1 MRRAVAL
8 ALACV
13 VLCPPSM
20 AAEPAPAPAREPE
33 FSILQDGG
41 GDTVYHGGEA
51 PLQPG
56 TGWLALDVVA
66 GRWHLLPA
74 TLRGEQSIDPIGAT
88 NTGVR
93 LHAQPAN
100 ALLYLRLPGLVAG
113 KVDTPD
119 IRFKNHY
126 RPFGDAMAM
135 PLAFKGR
142 TWLFEVRRHELVLS
156 EGGTSM
162 SFGQV
167 VDPDDLDAG
176 LGLLWA
182 GDLDHDGRLDFVFEG
197 SGKNSS
203 EICVWLSSLA
213 KPGEPVGRASCWG
226 TTGC

>member
-1 MRRAVAL
+1 MKRLALAL
-8 ALACV
+8 ALACAV
-13 VLCPPSM
+13 HCTASM
-20 AAEPAPAPAREPE
+20 AAEPAPEPDPD
-33 FSILQDGG
+33 FGILQDGG
-41 GDTVYHGGEA
+41 DDNVYHGGEA

-56 TGWLALDVVA
+56 AGWLALDVVG

-74 TLRGEQSIDPIGAT
+74 TLRGEQAIDPIGEM

-93 LHAQPAN
+93 IHAEPPR

-119 IRFKNHY
+119 IRFRNHY
-126 RPFGDAMAM
+126 REFVGSTAM

-142 TWLFEVRRHELVLS
+142 TWRFDVRRHELLLS

-167 VDPDDLDAG
+167 VFPDDLDAT
-176 LGLLWA
+176 LALMWA
-182 GDLDHDGRLDFVFEG
+182 GDLDRDGRLDFIFEG
-197 SGKNSS
+197 SGKNST
-203 EICVWLSSLA
+203 EICVRLSSLA
-213 KPGEPVGRASCWG
+213 KAGELVGKASCWR